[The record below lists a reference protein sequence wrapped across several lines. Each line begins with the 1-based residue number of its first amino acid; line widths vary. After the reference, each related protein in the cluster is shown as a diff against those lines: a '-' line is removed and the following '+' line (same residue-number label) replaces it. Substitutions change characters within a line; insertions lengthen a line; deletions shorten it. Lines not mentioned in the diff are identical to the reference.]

1 MFDGWINE
9 KQMNNLKLV
18 GQFDGWT
25 DQRIE

>member
-1 MFDGWINE
+1 MFDGWMNE